1 MEKAYFMEKTDALY
15 DLLQQLPDSV
25 DIAAISLSEIDPYHI
40 HIHLKRE
47 IQDTPLP
54 LRANLK
60 ALKDVQA
67 LSVSDAERDFQLTQF
82 VDFDDDDGNDRDDSN
97 D

>member
-15 DLLQQLPDSV
+15 NLLQQLPDNI
-25 DIAAISLSEIDPYHI
+25 DIATISLSEIAPYHMN
-40 HIHLKRE
+40 IHLKRG
-47 IQDTPLP
+47 IQDTLLP

-60 ALKDVQA
+60 ILEDAQA

-82 VDFDDDDGNDRDDSN
+82 VDFDDDRDDG
-97 D
+97 DD